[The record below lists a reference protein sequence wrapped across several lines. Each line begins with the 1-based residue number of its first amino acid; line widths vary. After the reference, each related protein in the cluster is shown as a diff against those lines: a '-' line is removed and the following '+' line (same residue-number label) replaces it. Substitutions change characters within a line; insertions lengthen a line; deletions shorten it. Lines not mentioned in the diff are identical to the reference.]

1 MRRLPCASSGAPPTP
16 PPSSWFPG
24 RVSGAPLQP
33 GGHGLRLAH
42 HAQHVRAGEAREVA
56 IGPAP
61 ANELGKQVRVAGDVA
76 QTIGLEVGAVEVAAQ
91 PDVVDSGRA
100 RDVLD
105 VVRYHRNGW

>member
-1 MRRLPCASSGAPPTP
+1 MASHAEAPLRFEWC
-16 PPSSWFPG
+16 PSYTAARFMVPR

-33 GGHGLRLAH
+33 GGHGRRLAH

-61 ANELGKQVRVAGDVA
+61 ANELGKQVRVARDVA

-100 RDVLD
+100 D
-105 VVRYHRNGW
+105 